1 MVCCVREEGPTC
13 MRLKERFV
21 LCFLGFC
28 SFFNEYSF
36 DGMFEFVFSDST
48 IRKQQII

>member
-1 MVCCVREEGPTC
+1 MLRERRRSDVYEI
-13 MRLKERFV
+13 EREICSF
-21 LCFLGFC
+21 GFC

-48 IRKQQII
+48 IGKQQII

>member
-1 MVCCVREEGPTC
+1 MLRERRRSDVYEI
-13 MRLKERFV
+13 EREIRS
-21 LCFLGFC
+21 LFLWFC

-48 IRKQQII
+48 IGKQQII